1 MDTNVDNLIQCSS
14 DSIKRI
20 DSLIQCVSD
29 SIKKKDEEIANL
41 KLEIKNLESI
51 LEISEKRAKKS
62 EEENKKLQYENS
74 NLKDEIIT
82 SENSNNAY
90 IQVVIEA
97 LGEIPSSIDAF
108 KESIDKRIQA
118 AYNDGYGAAM
128 GKMIAFL
135 NKIKS
140 EPTVDTEAKQKLYQY
155 DLQKVLDKNPGRY
168 YFCIHNNDLLGK
180 RLPIVLALSK
190 TCEASQT
197 SVARYLDKFV
207 KNIEQT
213 GYTTILSNVS
223 EDICRT
229 LENHLKEKGIGYSW
243 YFV

>member
-1 MDTNVDNLIQCSS
+1 MSIDNLIKNIS
-14 DSIKRI
+14 DS
-20 DSLIQCVSD
+20 V
-29 SIKKKDEEIANL
+29 KKKDEEI
-41 KLEIKNLESI
+41 KNLETD
-51 LEISEKRAKKS
+51 LEICEDRIKKLK
-62 EEENKKLQYENS
+62 EEIKKLQA
-74 NLKDEIIT
+74 DEPVDD
-82 SENSNNAY
+82 Y
-90 IQVVIEA
+90 V
-97 LGEIPSSIDAF
+97 
-108 KESIDKRIQA
+108 KA

-140 EPTVDTEAKQKLYQY
+140 EPTVDTEARQKLYQY

-207 KNIEQT
+207 KNIEKI